1 MHVTRAIVIVSI
13 QCWIGIGIVLSCM
26 ASLTLFGQE
35 PAPIIVKGIAQIVQS
50 KEFHYGP
57 LTVSLLNNG
66 ENGFAH
72 FVIRKLGHFFV
83 YSFLT
88 IFLFHL
94 VKASDSLLRTLF
106 VLLLVSIF
114 AVTDE
119 FVQAFLPNR
128 TALITDVYVDL
139 TGCLHSIFLMKMWYV
154 CRLQKALA

>member
-1 MHVTRAIVIVSI
+1 MHVSRTIVMVSI
-13 QCWIGIGIVLSCM
+13 QCWLAVGFVLSCM

-35 PAPIIVKGIAQIVQS
+35 PAPIIVKGIARIVQS
-50 KEFHYGP
+50 RELHYGP

-66 ENGFAH
+66 ESGFAH

-106 VLLLVSIF
+106 VLLIVSIF

-128 TALITDVYVDL
+128 TPLITDIFVDL
-139 TGCLHSIFLMKMWYV
+139 TGCLHSIILMKMWYI
-154 CRLQKALA
+154 CRLRKAPA